1 MKKLISLISAS
12 ALALSLA
19 VTASAADC
27 ESADE
32 AVKNINVGWNV
43 GNTFDCVGDWISGGP
58 SAYET
63 AWGNPVVNKQLIEG
77 VKAAGFNAIRLP
89 VTWDA
94 HIDDKGNIDEAW
106 LDRVQEV
113 VDYIIDADLYCVLNV
128 HHDGGSDGWLE
139 GSAACLSSKG
149 KRFEGLWTNIAERF
163 KDYDEKLIF
172 ESFNEV
178 LDAKNSWTISN
189 TSDGYSSVNKLNQMF
204 VDAVRA
210 TGGNNKT
217 RNLMVQ
223 TYSAGSADAT
233 FRNFELPE
241 DKTEGHLIIQ
251 VHNYD
256 PQGFTWN
263 DATWTAMTDQW
274 GSEDQL
280 DTIEYLFDVL
290 EDHSEQLGVPVVVG
304 EFGAQSKNN
313 DKERAEYA
321 AFFVSEGAKV
331 GVKCFWWDNG
341 VANEYRIFDRTTG
354 AVTAPLVVKAMLDN
368 AYGAYDA
375 NEPGEEEA
383 VKRGD
388 VNGDGYVTPADAS
401 AILKFN
407 VGLVELDEK
416 TADFNGDGDVTPK
429 DASDILKYSVGLL

>member
-1 MKKLISLISAS
+1 MKKIISAIS
-12 ALALSLA
+12 AAALALTLA
-19 VTASAADC
+19 ATASAAEC
-27 ESADE
+27 ESAEE
-32 AVKNINVGWNV
+32 AVANINVGWNL
-43 GNTFDCVGDWISGGP
+43 GNTFDCSGDWISGDP
-58 SAYET
+58 SAFET

-77 VKAAGFNAIRLP
+77 VKAAGFNTIRLP

-94 HIDDKGNIDEAW
+94 HIDDEGNIDENW
-106 LDRVQEV
+106 LNRVQEV

-128 HHDGGSDGWLE
+128 HHDGGTDGWLE
-139 GSAACLSSKG
+139 ASDDCIKNSGE
-149 KRFEGLWTNIAERF
+149 RFEGLWTNIAERF

-178 LDAKNSWTISN
+178 LDSNNSWT
-189 TSDGYSSVNKLNQMF
+189 TSSTADGYSAINELNQMF
-204 VDAVRA
+204 VDAVRS

-223 TYSAGSADAT
+223 TYSAGSAAAT

-241 DKTEGHLIIQ
+241 DKAQGHLIVH

-256 PQGFTWN
+256 PQGFTWTE
-263 DATWTAMTDQW
+263 ATWTTMTDYW
-274 GSEDQL
+274 GSEDQIE
-280 DTIEYLFDVL
+280 TIEYLFDVL
-290 EDHSEQLGVPVVVG
+290 ADYSESLDVPFVVG

-321 AFFVSEGAKV
+321 ACVISEGAEV

-341 VANEYRIFDRTTG
+341 ADFKIIDRATG
-354 AVTAPLVVKAMLDN
+354 SVTAPAIVKALVDN
-368 AYGAYDA
+368 AVGDYDA
-375 NEPGEEEA
+375 NDPDAAPEAA
-383 VKRGD
+383 VKGD
-388 VNGDGYVTPADAS
+388 ANGDGAVTPADAS

-407 VGLVELDEK
+407 VGLAEIDEAA
-416 TADFNGDGDVTPK
+416 ADFNGDGAVTPK

>member
-1 MKKLISLISAS
+1 MKKIISAIS
-12 ALALSLA
+12 AAALALTLA
-19 VTASAADC
+19 ATASAAEC
-27 ESADE
+27 ESAKE
-32 AVKNINVGWNV
+32 AIENINVGWNL

-58 SAYET
+58 SSYET
-63 AWGNPVVNKQLIEG
+63 AWGNPVVNENLIAG

-94 HIDDKGNIDEAW
+94 HIDENGNIDEAW

-113 VDYIIDADLYCVLNV
+113 VDYIIDADMYCVLNV

-139 GSAACLSSKG
+139 GSQTCLDSKG
-149 KRFEGLWTNIAERF
+149 KRFEGLWTNIAKRF

-178 LDAKNSWTISN
+178 LDSNNSWTTSG

-204 VDAVRA
+204 VDAVRS
-210 TGGNNKT
+210 TGGNNET

-241 DKTEGHLIIQ
+241 DKAEDHLIVQ

-256 PQGFTWN
+256 PQGFTWTN
-263 DATWTAMTDQW
+263 ATWTTMTDQW
-274 GSEDQL
+274 GSENQL
-280 DTIEYLFDVL
+280 DTIEYLFEVLGDYSKEFDV
-290 EDHSEQLGVPVVVG
+290 PFVVG

-341 VANEYRIFDRTTG
+341 ADFKIIDRTTG
-354 AVTAPLVVKAMLDN
+354 EATAPEVVKALVDN
-368 AYGAYDA
+368 AEGDYDA
-375 NEPGEEEA
+375 NEPDTEASTA
-383 VKRGD
+383 VKGD
-388 VNGDGYVTPADAS
+388 ANGDGAVTPADAS

-407 VGLVELDEK
+407 VGLAMIDEK
-416 TADFNGDGDVTPK
+416 AADFNGDGAVTPK
-429 DASDILKYSVGLL
+429 DASDILKHSVGLL

>member
-1 MKKLISLISAS
+1 MKKIISFISAS

-19 VTASAADC
+19 VTASAAEC
-27 ESADE
+27 ESAKE
-32 AVKNINVGWNV
+32 AVENINVGWNL

-77 VKAAGFNAIRLP
+77 VKAAGFNTIRLP

-94 HIDDKGNIDEAW
+94 HIDDEGNIDEVW

-139 GSAACLSSKG
+139 ASSACINSSG
-149 KRFEGLWTNIAERF
+149 KRFKGLWTNIAERF

-178 LDAKNSWTISN
+178 LDANNSWTTSS
-189 TSDGYSSVNKLNQMF
+189 TSDGYSALNELNQMF

-223 TYSAGSADAT
+223 TYSAGSAAAT
-233 FRNFELPE
+233 LRNFELPD
-241 DKTEGHLIIQ
+241 DKAEGHLIVQ

-256 PQGFTWN
+256 PQGFTWTE
-263 DATWTAMTDQW
+263 ATWTTMTDYW
-274 GSEDQL
+274 GSDDQIE
-280 DTIEYLFDVL
+280 TIEYLFDVL
-290 EDHSEQLGVPVVVG
+290 EDYSDQLDVPFVVG

-321 AFFVSEGAKV
+321 ACVVSEGVKA

-341 VANEYRIFDRTTG
+341 YDFKIFDRTTG
-354 AVTAPLVVKAMLDN
+354 TATAPLVVKALVDN
-368 AYGAYDA
+368 AEGDYDA
-375 NEPGEEEA
+375 NA
-383 VKRGD
+383 GD
-388 VNGDGYVTPADAS
+388 TDDIVCGDANGDGSVTPADAS

-407 VGLVELDEK
+407 VGLVKIDEK
-416 TADFNGDGDVTPK
+416 AADFNGDGAVTPK
-429 DASDILKYSVGLL
+429 DASDILKHSVGLL